1 MNMNNEELLEQ
12 GVPTV
17 RDADE
22 VNLQDVNEGY
32 AAVGLLEMMQNPK
45 QDFFCSIPDDGK
57 METRKVMYNSLAS
70 PDHNVEEIIGKQI
83 ELVDVVAYPVT
94 FLSDGDNGV
103 EVNCLRC
110 ILIDKNGK
118 SYAAVSQGIANSL
131 MRLFTIFGMPH
142 WTNPIK
148 VEVKQVKTR
157 NGNNKVN
164 ILTVV

>member
-1 MNMNNEELLEQ
+1 MENNNYDELKQQDLTTNN
-12 GVPTV
+12 VV
-17 RDADE
+17 
-22 VNLQDVNEGY
+22 DVNEGY
-32 AAVGLLEMMQNPK
+32 AAIGLLEMMQNPR

-57 METRKVMYNSLAS
+57 METRKVMYNSLAA
-70 PDHNVEEIIGKQI
+70 PDHNVEEIIGKPI
-83 ELVDVVAYPVT
+83 DLVDVVAYPVT
-94 FLSDGDNGV
+94 FLSDEDSRE
-103 EVNCLRC
+103 EVTCLRC

-118 SYAAVSQGIANSL
+118 SYGAVSQGIANSL
-131 MRLFTIFGMPH
+131 MRLFSIFGMPH